1 MQNQALRGLKDVL
14 KEHYTKKSL
23 EKMSFFVSDS
33 LLEGVPDLFSN
44 AVFRQKFLFGT
55 TSFPDKDE
63 VKMFLTKVFSDAN
76 WQLGNERRPII
87 LVGQGAYQ
95 DYKIVKSSF
104 GINLHTLGVIDLH
117 ALDVIDVIQ
126 SKYIAKDAGLVSEG
140 SSVSLPNLL
149 KGFGLDPI
157 ELALHNVGNDAV
169 ATLLV
174 GLLAS
179 LNDKLHPQNSHA
191 PVDLI
196 AGRHIADIV
205 ASAAQGI
212 KANSK
217 PFGDCLVYC
226 HRCESTGQCASACTV
241 PACVR
246 CDSSEHV
253 AYKCTIDLRM
263 DECAHCSERT
273 RPSDKCRDKAE
284 YVW

>member
-1 MQNQALRGLKDVL
+1 MVGRDDRI
-14 KEHYTKKSL
+14 EH
-23 EKMSFFVSDS
+23 
-33 LLEGVPDLFSN
+33 GVEE
-44 AVFRQKFLFGT
+44 KFLFGT

-63 VKMFLTKVFSDAN
+63 VKTFLTKVFSDAN
-76 WQLGNERRPII
+76 WQLSNERRPII

-104 GINLHTLGVIDLH
+104 GINLH

-126 SKYIAKDAGLVSEG
+126 SKYIAEDAGLVSEG

-179 LNDKLHPQNSHA
+179 PNNKLHPQNSHA

-212 KANSK
+212 KANSN
-217 PFGDCLVYC
+217 
-226 HRCESTGQCASACTV
+226 TGHFASGCTV
-241 PACVR
+241 PACAR
-246 CDSSEHV
+246 RDSSEHV